1 MNADR
6 NLFRSSFIIHRSSF
20 PPHAARLT
28 LPPCTFVD
36 TGAHAGPLCFRGLN
50 QNAVN
55 HTVAPAA
62 VVLGNCTCTAVLLV
76 FPSNFHADISAGGTA
91 PT

>member
-1 MNADR
+1 MQNEYRKTKPRQA
-6 NLFRSSFIIHRSSF
+6 FSSFCIHHSSF
-20 PPHAARLT
+20 LHAARLT

-62 VVLGNCTCTAVLLV
+62 VVLGNTT
-76 FPSNFHADISAGGTA
+76 
-91 PT
+91 